1 MGALVS
7 YTDFI
12 NAINNASGT
21 LSAIFP
27 TCSFCFSSDSFTC
40 YSDDNS
46 ISIINDTFSRFPL
59 PGFSIELDTIK
70 KIERMQ
76 CSDGSSEYE
85 VVLDSGTI
93 TLDVNN
99 QEGVN
104 NAGQKTA

>member
-76 CSDGSSEYE
+76 CNDDSTEYE
-85 VVLDSGTI
+85 VTLDNGII
-93 TLDVNN
+93 TLDINTT
-99 QEGVN
+99 EGQSHVE
-104 NAGQKTA
+104 QKTA

>member
-1 MGALVS
+1 MSTLVS
-7 YTDFI
+7 FTDFV
-12 NAINNASGT
+12 NAINNTSGT

-27 TCSFCFSSDSFTC
+27 TYSFCFSSDSFTC

-85 VVLDSGTI
+85 VVLDSGAI
-93 TLDVNN
+93 TLDINTA
-99 QEGVN
+99 EGQNHVE
-104 NAGQKTA
+104 QKTA

>member
-1 MGALVS
+1 MSTLVS
-7 YTDFI
+7 FTDFV
-12 NAINNASGT
+12 NAINNTSGT

-27 TCSFCFSSDSFTC
+27 SFSFCFSSDSFTC

-46 ISIINDTFSRFPL
+46 ISIINDTFRRFPL
-59 PGFSIELDTIK
+59 PGFSIEFDTIK

-76 CSDGSSEYE
+76 CNDGSIEYE
-85 VVLDSGTI
+85 ITLDSGTI

>member
-1 MGALVS
+1 MSTLVS
-7 YTDFI
+7 FTDFV
-12 NAINNASGT
+12 NTINNTSGT

-27 TCSFCFSSDSFTC
+27 AYSFCFSSDLFTC
-40 YSDDNS
+40 YSNDNS